1 MDENAD
7 ASQAFFEPPSR
18 ELEATS
24 GAAARNLDEER
35 YDTRCYFNSRS
46 KADTSSLIY
55 RVMTCLRW
63 ILGYKRLEIGCK
75 IRLSGD

>member
-7 ASQAFFEPPSR
+7 ASQAIFEPPSR
-18 ELEATS
+18 ELEATT

-46 KADTSSLIY
+46 KADTGSLIY
-55 RVMTCLRW
+55 TA
-63 ILGYKRLEIGCK
+63 
-75 IRLSGD
+75 